1 MRDGMES
8 SEHVAACA
16 VPGDLSTGNVEPLL
30 HEVRHA
36 LQRWLDDAEVT
47 IIDLR
52 SIPMGP
58 GDEDRIISELGRGEV
73 QARMSAL
80 GPSEIIE
87 TRFSGVW
94 LVTHWNENDEV
105 IGKFIEICD
114 MLRLLMAQEEDIRE
128 GLDLLDAQLA

>member
-1 MRDGMES
+1 METG
-8 SEHVAACA
+8 EHAAGCA
-16 VPGDLSTGNVEPLL
+16 APGDLSTGNVEPLL

-36 LQRWLDDAEVT
+36 LRRWLDDAEVT
-47 IIDLR
+47 VIDLR

-58 GDEDRIISELGRGEV
+58 GEEDRIVNELGRGEV

-87 TRFSGVW
+87 TRFPGVW
-94 LVTHWNENDEV
+94 LVTHWNNSDEV

-114 MLRLLMAQEEDIRE
+114 MPRLLMAQEEDIRE
-128 GLDLLDAQLA
+128 GLELLDAQLA